1 MVCFLAV
8 LTESMVMSK
17 IKGGIKKIDVKKNT
31 VITPSAMERIRQAK
45 VEIVYLDEVKSG
57 KKEGEHVE
65 KPMDLNIPDSLPEYP
80 YVCHI
85 TEALF
90 KEKPEHMTTIIKNRL
105 VNKDHPRIIFRGAI
119 DSFLAELYKVM
130 VKPNVL
136 DNSPLLSDLIS
147 IKDFLKKMQYA
158 EVTESYLEDVNLLGL
173 TAKELREHSHNPQK
187 YYKVDHL
194 FNLDYTAGE
203 LVLDLNYLRTKAR
216 ELEIKAF
223 NAYYE
228 CSKLKR
234 EDIIKGLN
242 RLSSAFYI
250 MELKAVAKAYKDL

>member
-1 MVCFLAV
+1 MAV

-17 IKGGIKKIDVKKNT
+17 IKDGIKKIDIKKNT

-45 VEIVYLDEVKSG
+45 LEIVYLDEVSN
-57 KKEGEHVE
+57 KKVEEHKE
-65 KPMDLNIPDSLPEYP
+65 KPVILNIPDSLPEYP
-80 YVCHI
+80 YICHI

-90 KEKPEHMTTIIKNRL
+90 KEKPEYMTTIMKNRL

-130 VKPNVL
+130 AKPIVL
-136 DNSPLLSDLIS
+136 GNNLLINDLIS
-147 IKDFLKKMQYA
+147 IKDFLKKIQMA
-158 EVTESYLEDVNLLGL
+158 EVSEGYLEEFTLLGL
-173 TAKELREHSHNPQK
+173 SAKELREHSHHPQK

-194 FNLDYTAGE
+194 FNLDHTAGE
-203 LVLDLNYLRTKAR
+203 IALDLNYLRAKSR

-223 NAYYE
+223 KAYYE

-242 RLSSAFYI
+242 RLSSALYI
-250 MELKAVAKAYKDL
+250 MELKAVAKVYKEL

>member
-1 MVCFLAV
+1 VAV

-17 IKGGIKKIDVKKNT
+17 IKDGIKKIDVKKNT
-31 VITPSAMERIRQAK
+31 VITPSAMERIHQAK
-45 VEIVYLDEVKSG
+45 LEIVYLDEVNE
-57 KKEGEHVE
+57 KKEAKHKEE
-65 KPMDLNIPDSLPEYP
+65 PITLNIPDSLPEYP

-90 KEKPEHMTTIIKNRL
+90 KEKPEHMTTIVKNRL

-119 DSFLAELYKVM
+119 DNFLAELYRVM
-130 VKPNVL
+130 AKSNVSA
-136 DNSPLLSDLIS
+136 NSLLFSDLIS
-147 IKDFLKKMQYA
+147 IKDFLKKVQMA
-158 EVTESYLEDVNLLGL
+158 EVTEGYLEEFPLLGL
-173 TAKELREHSHNPQK
+173 SAKELREHSHNPQK

-194 FNLDYTAGE
+194 FNLDYTAPE
-203 LVLDLNYLRTKAR
+203 VVLDLNYLRTKAR

-223 NAYYE
+223 KAYYE

-250 MELKAVAKAYKDL
+250 MELKAVAKIYKDL